1 MLSSEN
7 SQVLLSSVSSS
18 RASVVC
24 CENGDV
30 AFLPGARRSSPCR
43 LAHEVRATNLLP
55 SWVSCVC
62 SLLSHLTT
70 FIDGRL
76 LSALSSRLQS
86 RRGPTGV
93 VHPVGRRYSVQ
104 VYSDLPCE
112 EHVVHRLVQRRVRVA
127 AVWSWGLSVT
137 R

>member
-1 MLSSEN
+1 MFVVKTVMSPSFLER
-7 SQVLLSSVSSS
+7 VGLHRVALLTRSAL
-18 RASVVC
+18 RTC
-24 CENGDV
+24 
-30 AFLPGARRSSPCR
+30 FRPG
-43 LAHEVRATNLLP
+43 
-55 SWVSCVC
+55 VSCVC

-70 FIDGRL
+70 FIDGRF

-104 VYSDLPCE
+104 VCSDLPCE
-112 EHVVHRLVQRRVRVA
+112 EHVVQRLVQRRVRVA